1 MLATHRPTHP
11 TTYKLI
17 ASLSPTQQSSST
29 ASTLVT
35 VSSHD
40 SCISSVASESIVDLV
55 LRQTLE
61 WNVALSG
68 FENALSTAEGQ
79 FMVNMIH
86 SLSTLII
93 AAAEDY
99 GTPSSSNLAVGR
111 NVFAVKIGRHPYI
124 TLISTRVSVES
135 ILFSEMDKIIEHKQT
150 RFSTEPEAKIYLDLR
165 KAVLMNY
172 IQPLLSSDPKV
183 LVYVLIAL
191 SCFTA
196 TENLHILET
205 GLPSQY
211 IRERILVSSD
221 TLVVNEYS
229 LVIGKLVRHELQHMR
244 RGLYKDAAFK
254 KATPEAQTGPQELD
268 RLQGLLRLCQ
278 AMSSI
283 NGTATTTEGGEE
295 GDRSAETIRVRQS
308 YRNMMTALKDVSFTD
323 HLVERIS
330 ALEGWTSLFGNMW
343 DSSDDAQTMVV
354 AETMIGKV
362 YKQLADGYRPFSE
375 AVLRGRSQRPFSEAV
390 LRGRSQRPF
399 SEAVLRGRSQRPF
412 SEVVL
417 RGFSD
422 RLQADAS
429 SADTSIDISKWAT
442 FATRWAFC
450 DLLAGLVDSPTRTV
464 ELNQVCQ
471 QMLHQR
477 LTIGG
482 LNTASFALTLG
493 IKNITQKDLES
504 FQQQV
509 FSSQALARL
518 LSAPWVLAFSDRTAA
533 SPEERKELADL
544 LDRTLWQRLQEHET
558 IVTNA
563 FIVMRVLKGLQP
575 QLFNFTVPSC
585 HMIHTNLEVRNPS
598 SSEISV
604 FTGRIHSLVSLI
616 RITPT
621 TAARHTAVVALASLF
636 GVDWSRGPTVTS
648 SGSHGLLS
656 YLASPI
662 NPRAMAS
669 VKNPAPLTLIEL
681 SELSSISITAAT
693 ASGGAA
699 GLLFMQLC
707 LRKQDAQSQIS
718 IDVTGPQS
726 WTTGSYDSWS
736 YRLPCPSIVGNCAK
750 GSTILCYAEDS
761 GRASAEEAFV
771 GEWGL
776 GRILS
781 LGGLLTAVGGDQALA
796 ELDKVRGLEGPPKR
810 VSLPGA
816 RVVDH
821 LERLDMMLLFNP
833 NGSCHTDPSPSL
845 EVLQLIFLDTLSKP
859 HEVLRS
865 RTCFAC
871 GRQYIRKD
879 QEDES
884 RTCRG
889 RQGTLER
896 PAVCDSTRVLPGL
909 IPSFMTAQRVLG
921 RLAELSLTLLLRSD
935 AAQLGTSGC
944 HDSPGAGARIL
955 KEAIGITSLYQA
967 GFLTSQQEGRLTCA
981 EESALLIAISTSQ
994 YETRGPENDQ
1004 SAISV
1009 LLQPWRWCAERS
1021 TLPVTITQPQKSSLR
1036 LSWLQRIMDVLVL
1049 MSSQDES
1056 FERGVILLLKGA
1068 VLLWWDEQDIGNPWL
1083 IERSKV
1089 AVGSMTKTK
1098 SLSKLVQQ
1106 RTAIWRR
1113 ALAESWI

>member
-1 MLATHRPTHP
+1 
-11 TTYKLI
+11 
-17 ASLSPTQQSSST
+17 
-29 ASTLVT
+29 
-35 VSSHD
+35 
-40 SCISSVASESIVDLV
+40 
-55 LRQTLE
+55 
-61 WNVALSG
+61 
-68 FENALSTAEGQ
+68 
-79 FMVNMIH
+79 
-86 SLSTLII
+86 
-93 AAAEDY
+93 
-99 GTPSSSNLAVGR
+99 
-111 NVFAVKIGRHPYI
+111 
-124 TLISTRVSVES
+124 
-135 ILFSEMDKIIEHKQT
+135 
-150 RFSTEPEAKIYLDLR
+150 
-165 KAVLMNY
+165 
-172 IQPLLSSDPKV
+172 
-183 LVYVLIAL
+183 
-191 SCFTA
+191 
-196 TENLHILET
+196 
-205 GLPSQY
+205 
-211 IRERILVSSD
+211 
-221 TLVVNEYS
+221 
-229 LVIGKLVRHELQHMR
+229 
-244 RGLYKDAAFK
+244 
-254 KATPEAQTGPQELD
+254 
-268 RLQGLLRLCQ
+268 
-278 AMSSI
+278 
-283 NGTATTTEGGEE
+283 
-295 GDRSAETIRVRQS
+295 
-308 YRNMMTALKDVSFTD
+308 MTALKDVSFTD

-362 YKQLADGYRPFSE
+362 YKQLADGYVQAHSANAFSAITE
-375 AVLRGRSQRPFSEAV
+375 AVLRGRSQRPFSEA
-390 LRGRSQRPF
+390 
-399 SEAVLRGRSQRPF
+399 
-412 SEVVL
+412 VL

-477 LTIGG
+477 LTIG
-482 LNTASFALTLG
+482 LSAAVALPSSSQASRTTTTEEEAAAVEK

-544 LDRTLWQRLQEHET
+544 LDRTLLAATSR
-558 IVTNA
+558 
-563 FIVMRVLKGLQP
+563 P

-699 GLLFMQLC
+699 
-707 LRKQDAQSQIS
+707 
-718 IDVTGPQS
+718 
-726 WTTGSYDSWS
+726 
-736 YRLPCPSIVGNCAK
+736 VGNCAK

-821 LERLDMMLLFNP
+821 LE
-833 NGSCHTDPSPSL
+833 SCHTDPSPSL
-845 EVLQLIFLDTLSKP
+845 EVLQLIFLDTLSN
-859 HEVLRS
+859 HMRS
-865 RTCFAC
+865 YGQ
-871 GRQYIRKD
+871 GRV
-879 QEDES
+879 S
-884 RTCRG
+884 
-889 RQGTLER
+889 
-896 PAVCDSTRVLPGL
+896 PAVGSTSGKTKKTNQGL
-909 IPSFMTAQRVLG
+909 AEDAKELLNDLRFMTAQRVLG

-981 EESALLIAISTSQ
+981 AESALLIAISTSQ
-994 YETRGPENDQ
+994 YEPEDRKIAE

-1009 LLQPWRWCAERS
+1009 LLHA
-1021 TLPVTITQPQKSSLR
+1021 
-1036 LSWLQRIMDVLVL
+1036 MNGGGVLN
-1049 MSSQDES
+1049 D
-1056 FERGVILLLKGA
+1056 LLY
-1068 VLLWWDEQDIGNPWL
+1068 
-1083 IERSKV
+1083 R
-1089 AVGSMTKTK
+1089 
-1098 SLSKLVQQ
+1098 
-1106 RTAIWRR
+1106 
-1113 ALAESWI
+1113 

>member
-1 MLATHRPTHP
+1 
-11 TTYKLI
+11 
-17 ASLSPTQQSSST
+17 
-29 ASTLVT
+29 
-35 VSSHD
+35 
-40 SCISSVASESIVDLV
+40 
-55 LRQTLE
+55 
-61 WNVALSG
+61 
-68 FENALSTAEGQ
+68 
-79 FMVNMIH
+79 
-86 SLSTLII
+86 
-93 AAAEDY
+93 
-99 GTPSSSNLAVGR
+99 
-111 NVFAVKIGRHPYI
+111 
-124 TLISTRVSVES
+124 
-135 ILFSEMDKIIEHKQT
+135 
-150 RFSTEPEAKIYLDLR
+150 
-165 KAVLMNY
+165 
-172 IQPLLSSDPKV
+172 
-183 LVYVLIAL
+183 
-191 SCFTA
+191 
-196 TENLHILET
+196 
-205 GLPSQY
+205 
-211 IRERILVSSD
+211 
-221 TLVVNEYS
+221 
-229 LVIGKLVRHELQHMR
+229 
-244 RGLYKDAAFK
+244 
-254 KATPEAQTGPQELD
+254 
-268 RLQGLLRLCQ
+268 
-278 AMSSI
+278 
-283 NGTATTTEGGEE
+283 
-295 GDRSAETIRVRQS
+295 
-308 YRNMMTALKDVSFTD
+308 MTALKDVSFTD

-362 YKQLADGYRPFSE
+362 YKQLADGYVQAHSANAFSAITE
-375 AVLRGRSQRPFSEAV
+375 AVLRGRSQRPFSEA
-390 LRGRSQRPF
+390 
-399 SEAVLRGRSQRPF
+399 
-412 SEVVL
+412 VL

-477 LTIGG
+477 LTIG
-482 LNTASFALTLG
+482 LSAAVALPSSSQASRTTTTEEEAAAVEK

-544 LDRTLWQRLQEHET
+544 LDRTLLAATSR
-558 IVTNA
+558 
-563 FIVMRVLKGLQP
+563 P

-693 ASGGAA
+693 ASGGLFMVA
-699 GLLFMQLC
+699 GLIVLAKCTLEITCGFHWSWE
-707 LRKQDAQSQIS
+707 LR
-718 IDVTGPQS
+718 
-726 WTTGSYDSWS
+726 
-736 YRLPCPSIVGNCAK
+736 K
-750 GSTILCYAEDS
+750 GSTILCYAEAS

-796 ELDKVRGLEGPPKR
+796 ELDKY
-810 VSLPGA
+810 A
-816 RVVDH
+816 R
-821 LERLDMMLLFNP
+821 
-833 NGSCHTDPSPSL
+833 
-845 EVLQLIFLDTLSKP
+845 
-859 HEVLRS
+859 
-865 RTCFAC
+865 
-871 GRQYIRKD
+871 
-879 QEDES
+879 
-884 RTCRG
+884 
-889 RQGTLER
+889 
-896 PAVCDSTRVLPGL
+896 STWL

-994 YETRGPENDQ
+994 YEPEDRKMTNQPSLFYYSHGGGVLNDLLYRVGHGLASLTFYHCQLATRTIRTNTLRTHFKTLVELRIHPCTPVSSDTVLDVLSACPVLEVLHVRYLSAEVITERGPWTCQHRLRELTAGIQAGQDEE
-1004 SAISV
+1004 A
-1009 LLQPWRWCAERS
+1009 LQP
-1021 TLPVTITQPQKSSLR
+1021 
-1036 LSWLQRIMDVLVL
+1036 LV
-1049 MSSQDES
+1049 
-1056 FERGVILLLKGA
+1056 FERLAALTRLKMLEILTPIPNR
-1068 VLLWWDEQDIGNPWL
+1068 DEACVGFRLECGLGHWPIGNTCRCFGFRWSDRDFDAAGNLPRKKIL
-1083 IERSKV
+1083 AMADDHLEHGDAKPIAKIGSRPTAQV
-1089 AVGSMTKTK
+1089 APEAVPDHSAETHGRLGT
-1098 SLSKLVQQ
+1098 Q
-1106 RTAIWRR
+1106 RTE
-1113 ALAESWI
+1113 LGVDLESRSCTV